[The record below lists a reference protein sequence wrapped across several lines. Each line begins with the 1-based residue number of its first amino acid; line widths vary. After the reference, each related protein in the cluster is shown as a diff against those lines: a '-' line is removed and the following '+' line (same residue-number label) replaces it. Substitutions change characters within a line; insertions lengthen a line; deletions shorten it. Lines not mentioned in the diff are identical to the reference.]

1 MLESRQLSALVTG
14 VLVLFALTGCGTGAA
29 DATPHP
35 DQTVYDQFAECARE
49 HGANVA
55 NPILNPDGSVEIP
68 RGEGEFS
75 SADALD
81 AAFRACQPILS
92 AAGFPP
98 VGPIELTEEELEEL
112 KRQASA
118 FATCMRVRDVPF
130 PEPEWTGGAITN
142 WDPQTLG
149 IDVTDTDVQSAG
161 EDCSAETGFDARL
174 AHAVRD

>member
-1 MLESRQLSALVTG
+1 MLNSRQLGPLVTAVF
-14 VLVLFALTGCGTGAA
+14 VLLGLTACGTQPA

-35 DQTVYDQFAECARE
+35 DQVVYDAFAECARE

-68 RGEGEFS
+68 PGDGELS
-75 SADALD
+75 PADELD
-81 AAFRACQPILS
+81 AASNACQPILS

-98 VGPIELTEEELEEL
+98 VGPIELSEEELDEL

-118 FATCMRVRDVPF
+118 FATCMRARDVPF

-149 IDVTDTDVQSAG
+149 IDVTDSDVQSAG
-161 EDCSAETGFDARL
+161 EDCGAETGFDARL
-174 AHAVRD
+174 AHALRD